1 MVIQVDS
8 PIYVCRKL
16 VFRLLNIFKFF
27 YTIGELNS
35 PPHLPTLLILLFFFS
50 LQQNMTLLEDE
61 CMTVEESGIEENQ
74 QILIEG
80 KKKYNKNE

>member
-1 MVIQVDS
+1 M
-8 PIYVCRKL
+8 
-16 VFRLLNIFKFF
+16 LNIFKKNVFLYHWGIKF
-27 YTIGELNS
+27 T
-35 PPHLPTLLILLFFFS
+35 PPLPTLLILLFFFS

-80 KKKYNKNE
+80 KKKNKKINDFFKVSF